1 MDSANSADG
10 LPLPEHF
17 SPAQVAQ
24 HFGVSERRV
33 RSDARRHGC
42 CRIVGNRIFLTREDL
57 DALLEIWRATPAPSV
72 KPNTPRL
79 PVGSYDDLVKLR
91 GVTSEDALR
100 HLEKAMD
107 RGRKAKR

>member
-17 SPAQVAQ
+17 SPTQVAQ

-42 CRIVGNRIFLTREDL
+42 CRIVGIRIFLTREDVDL
-57 DALLEIWRATPAPSV
+57 LLEIWRATPPPSV
-72 KPNTPRL
+72 KASRQTS
-79 PVGSYDDLVKLR
+79 GSYADLVKMR
-91 GVTSEDALR
+91 SVTTEDALR
-100 HLEKAMD
+100 HLEKAMG
-107 RGRKAKR
+107 RGRRAKR